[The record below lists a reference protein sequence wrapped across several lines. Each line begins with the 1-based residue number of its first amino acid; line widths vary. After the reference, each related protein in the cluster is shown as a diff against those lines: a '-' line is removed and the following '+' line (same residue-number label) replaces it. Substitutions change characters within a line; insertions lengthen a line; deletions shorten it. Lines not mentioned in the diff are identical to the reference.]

1 MEDYDEIL
9 FIAINMIPVILITLF
24 VLFPR
29 KFVLFAFSF
38 LGKAVLVS
46 FIIILSLKSIYL
58 SILYCFLLIL
68 LYNNAHLFIT
78 G

>member
-1 MEDYDEIL
+1 MVDYEELL
-9 FIAINMIPVILITLF
+9 FIVINMIPIVLITLF
-24 VLFPR
+24 VVFPR
-29 KFVLFAFSF
+29 KFVLFALSF
-38 LGKAVLVS
+38 LGKAVLVT
-46 FIIILSLKSIYL
+46 FIIILSFKSIYL

>member
-1 MEDYDEIL
+1 
-9 FIAINMIPVILITLF
+9 
-24 VLFPR
+24 
-29 KFVLFAFSF
+29 
-38 LGKAVLVS
+38 VS

-58 SILYCFLLIL
+58 SIFYCFLLIL